1 MLLFALRRSRIFP
14 PAPPEASMDTLL
26 ALLLGLGLAAAVG
39 LRIFVPFLVI
49 SLAAHTGH
57 LELAAG
63 QEWIGT
69 TPALVMFA
77 TATLLEAAAYQIPWV
92 DHLLDMAAGPA
103 AAVCGTVIMASAVVE
118 LAPLIKWPVAI
129 IAGGGTAGLIRGL
142 GSGARAT
149 STVTTGGVANPVVAA
164 GETAGS
170 AVLSVTAVAL
180 PVLAGLLALA
190 LVAAV
195 VKGGRRLLRRRRV

>member
-1 MLLFALRRSRIFP
+1 
-14 PAPPEASMDTLL
+14 MDTVL

-39 LRIFVPFLVI
+39 LRIFVPFLVL

-63 QEWIGT
+63 QEWIGS

-77 TATLLEAAAYQIPWV
+77 TATLLEAAAYQIPWL
-92 DHLLDMAAGPA
+92 DHLLDVAAGPA

-118 LAPLIKWPVAI
+118 MAPLVKWPVAI
-129 IAGGGTAGLIRGL
+129 IAGGGTAGLLRGL
-142 GSGARAT
+142 GSGVRAT

-170 AVLSVTAVAL
+170 AVLSVLAVL
-180 PVLAGLLALA
+180 VPVLAGLAALA
-190 LVAAV
+190 LLAMVLR
-195 VKGGRRLLRRRRV
+195 GGRRLFRSRRNT